1 MVGWAECKGL
11 RTAKQGDGTQ
21 EAAPAQT
28 DAPAAPS
35 SDTPAKAEASPL
47 VGTYENAD
55 GKTMIEFLAGG
66 KAYFSFHGVTADCAH
81 SGNAKKVTVTCDG
94 EDMVF
99 AVNSDGSLAGPP
111 ESFVTRMKKKP

>member
-1 MVGWAECKGL
+1 MVGWAECKDL
-11 RTAKQGDGTQ
+11 RMAKTDGEAQ
-21 EAAPAQT
+21 DAAPEQA
-28 DAPAAPS
+28 DAPAASS
-35 SDTPAKAEASPL
+35 SDTPAKAGASPL

-55 GKTMIEFLAGG
+55 GKTLIEFLAGG